1 MSSCVK
7 NTRADS
13 NNTHSHAHIICF
25 IATQLNDNFGF
36 HHLPRANCRGSV
48 NPIQSVLPPS
58 FSLSLPACLPPS
70 LAIILIPFM
79 AIYRGSAALTN
90 LFSCVAST
98 TNRNLGSWQLCV
110 NDRIKRNPNINYA
123 LINFIYLSDFVSC
136 ISLLFW
142 WFCNWVINFAGNVF
156 ATIHMDRS
164 NRNRN
169 RIERHIIN
177 WKLFCA
183 ILGNNET
190 KAITQLSRER
200 ERDRERGRMSKSNA
214 EVGTIIKNLQLLW
227 LFNESNRNSVPRPRQ
242 AQLHS
247 WVATFVELCRQPIYH
262 RAENRARST
271 EQSTS
276 HPVLNL
282 TFHQS
287 TWAAKTA
294 QGCLPFVCLLLHCTI
309 SRAIYFN

>member
-1 MSSCVK
+1 
-7 NTRADS
+7 
-13 NNTHSHAHIICF
+13 
-25 IATQLNDNFGF
+25 
-36 HHLPRANCRGSV
+36 
-48 NPIQSVLPPS
+48 
-58 FSLSLPACLPPS
+58 
-70 LAIILIPFM
+70 M
-79 AIYRGSAALTN
+79 AIYRVSAALTN

-156 ATIHMDRS
+156 CHNSHGSIES
-164 NRNRN
+164 NRN

-190 KAITQLSRER
+190 KAITQLSRKR
-200 ERDRERGRMSKSNA
+200 ERWRVSKSNA

-227 LFNESNRNSVPRPRQ
+227 LFNESNRNSVPRLRQ

-262 RAENRARST
+262 RAELGARST
-271 EQSTS
+271 E
-276 HPVLNL
+276 LR
-282 TFHQS
+282 
-287 TWAAKTA
+287 A
-294 QGCLPFVCLLLHCTI
+294 QATPF
-309 SRAIYFN
+309 

>member
-7 NTRADS
+7 NTRAYS
-13 NNTHSHAHIICF
+13 NNSHIHTPTSFALSQPNSMTTLVFIIYLGP
-25 IATQLNDNFGF
+25 IAGEVSTRYSLCC
-36 HHLPRANCRGSV
+36 L
-48 NPIQSVLPPS
+48 LL
-58 FSLSLPACLPPS
+58 SLSLSLTFSACLPPS

-98 TNRNLGSWQLCV
+98 TNRNLGSWQQCV

-156 ATIHMDRS
+156 RHNSHGSIES

-190 KAITQLSRER
+190 KAITQLSRKR
-200 ERDRERGRMSKSNA
+200 ER
-214 EVGTIIKNLQLLW
+214 
-227 LFNESNRNSVPRPRQ
+227 
-242 AQLHS
+242 
-247 WVATFVELCRQPIYH
+247 
-262 RAENRARST
+262 
-271 EQSTS
+271 
-276 HPVLNL
+276 
-282 TFHQS
+282 
-287 TWAAKTA
+287 
-294 QGCLPFVCLLLHCTI
+294 
-309 SRAIYFN
+309 